1 MKKMIL
7 ILCLLFAAS
16 VSAQSVVD
24 DAKATVKHNDRKALV
39 SYAAGL
45 VKEKAKLER
54 RIAEILKRLQAI
66 DAGDFKAHQIP
77 NGCPNCV
84 TWNDTANNWTI
95 DSTTGAL
102 AFTAN

>member
-7 ILCLLFAAS
+7 ILCLLLAVG
-16 VSAQSVVD
+16 VSAQSIVD

-77 NGCPNCV
+77 SGCPNCV
-84 TWNDTANNWTI
+84 TLNNNALTWTF
-95 DSTTGAL
+95 DSPAGGLILT
-102 AFTAN
+102 N